1 MSNALQIFFLSCI
14 IRLVNLNDH
23 LKFRSKFLANDS
35 FLSDLVTVSY
45 ILFYLYT
52 AEYLFH
58 NIFTIC
64 SSSLLSFHRF
74 TVVSFKLL
82 YLLNVVNYNV
92 MSLTK
97 RSAYSTTL
105 FLEIAIVF
113 SPRNREK
120 SIHN

>member
-1 MSNALQIFFLSCI
+1 MSNALQRFFLSCI

>member
-1 MSNALQIFFLSCI
+1 MIRFFLI
-14 IRLVNLNDH
+14 G
-23 LKFRSKFLANDS
+23 F
-35 FLSDLVTVSY
+35 LVTVSY

-52 AEYLFH
+52 AKYLFH

>member
-1 MSNALQIFFLSCI
+1 MSNALQRFFLSYI

>member
-23 LKFRSKFLANDS
+23 LKFRSKFLTNDS